1 MADSSKFLAD
11 IQRIKKHVRAENGGN
26 YDGRK
31 VCEQIAALFV
41 NSNRNMADLARSV
54 SDYWLNSYIFA
65 SGDLKNE
72 PSQENLDRIV
82 LFQNFLDGFED
93 EDYSL
98 FSDGDWENLRDFCN
112 DEAENLDL
120 DTLQNLMSI
129 ILNNGAL

>member
-11 IQRIKKHVRAENGGN
+11 IQRIKKRVRGENGGK

-31 VCEQIAALFV
+31 VCTQVAALFV
-41 NSNRNMADLARSV
+41 NSNRNMAELARSV
-54 SDYWLNSYIFA
+54 SDYWLNSYIF
-65 SGDLKNE
+65 SSSDLENE

-98 FSDGDWENLRDFCN
+98 FSKDDWENLRDFCN